1 MLLRISVVVL
11 ALGVAAAEDLD
22 PEPEPEHVYGWNCN
36 TAAGV
41 CHNNATAPAEYHTQ
55 EECRAVCIPPAPPPG
70 SVGWECNSDTGNCQ
84 SNVRPRPLATPTLA
98 TTTDPAVGSSG
109 YCEPAGPCTFLL
121 GGAVPDTVRCPAP
134 AGAGAGAARA
144 GAAGAGA
151 GALLWLELQQC
162 ARPHGLPGDGG

>member
-1 MLLRISVVVL
+1 MLLSWTVVVL
-11 ALGVAAAEDLD
+11 ALGAAAAEDLD

-36 TAAGV
+36 TATGV

-55 EECRAVCIPPAPPPG
+55 EDCRTVCAAPAPEPAPG
-70 SVGWECNSDTGNCQ
+70 WACEAGSCT
-84 SNVRPRPLATPTLA
+84 SNVRPRPPASPTLA
-98 TTTDPAVGSSG
+98 AAADPAVGSSG

-134 AGAGAGAARA
+134 AGAGAGVARA

-162 ARPHGLPGDGG
+162 AGPHGLPGDGG